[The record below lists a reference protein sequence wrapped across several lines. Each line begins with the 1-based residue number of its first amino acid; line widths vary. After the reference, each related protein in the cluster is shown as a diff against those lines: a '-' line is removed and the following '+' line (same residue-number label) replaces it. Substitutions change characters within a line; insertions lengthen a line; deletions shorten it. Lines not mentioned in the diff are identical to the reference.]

1 MLEEQKNQTEI
12 NESTDPIVKAYHK
25 QMERTIKYA
34 GLIGNSISHLRNVQ
48 NMTED
53 SITKKY
59 IDGCIADIQQKF
71 KSFLDE

>member
-1 MLEEQKNQTEI
+1 MSQEQKIQDEI
-12 NESTDPIVKAYHK
+12 NQSADPIVKAYHK

-34 GLIGNSISHLRNVQ
+34 GLIGNSISHLRSVQ